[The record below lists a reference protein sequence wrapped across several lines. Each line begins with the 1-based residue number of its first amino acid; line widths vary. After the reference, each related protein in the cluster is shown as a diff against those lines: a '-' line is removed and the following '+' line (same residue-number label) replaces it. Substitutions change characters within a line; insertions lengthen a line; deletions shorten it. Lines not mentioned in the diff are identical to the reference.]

1 MPVRTQI
8 RKPTSLQTA
17 GPRPPPAALLTWFD
31 RAHRNLP
38 WRRTIDPYGV
48 WISEIMLQQTQ
59 VKTVVPY
66 WERWMKT
73 LPTIRSL
80 AEADED
86 RVLKLWEG
94 LGYYSRA
101 RNLQRAAREIV
112 GRFNGVFPTAPDD
125 ILSLPGIGRYTA
137 GAVASIAFDQPE
149 PILDGNV
156 IRVLTR
162 LFTLGGDPKSKPLNE
177 QLWTIAA
184 DMVRDAASLKTGG
197 PRRCARFNQAL
208 MELGATLCTPTSP
221 KCSECPWSRDCAARR
236 EGSQLRYPETAPRAA
251 VTARFFATAVIT
263 HRGGYL
269 VRRRTEGAVNAGF
282 WEFPSDE
289 IARETDAAKH
299 LSQWLGLDDPDWT
312 PLPDLRHAITRYRIT
327 QRVFTAKAAPAL
339 RGLPGEWRWATA
351 AELHELHLTGPHR
364 KLADRLL
371 SK

>member
-1 MPVRTQI
+1 MPVRKQNQ
-8 RKPTSLQTA
+8 KPTPQA
-17 GPRPPPAALLTWFD
+17 AIGPLPPPAALLAWFD
-31 RAHRNLP
+31 RTHRDLP
-38 WRRTIDPYGV
+38 WRSTSDPYGV

-59 VKTVVPY
+59 VKTVIPY

-101 RNLQRAAREIV
+101 RNLQRSAREIV
-112 GRFNGVFPTAPDD
+112 GRFNGVFPTVPAD

-162 LFTLGGDPKSKPLNE
+162 LFTLGGDPKSKALTDH
-177 QLWTIAA
+177 LWTIAT
-184 DMVRDAASLKTGG
+184 DMVRAAASLKNGG
-197 PRRCARFNQAL
+197 SRRCSRFNQAL
-208 MELGATLCTPTSP
+208 MELGATICTPTSP
-221 KCSECPWSRDCAARR
+221 NCPECPWSHDCAANR
-236 EGSQLRYPETAPRAA
+236 EGTQIRYPETAPRAA

-263 HRGGYL
+263 HRGSYL
-269 VRRRTEGAVNAGF
+269 VRRRTEGTVNAGF

-289 IARETDAAKH
+289 IAKEIDAAKH
-299 LSQWLGLDDPDWT
+299 LSEWLGLADARWT

-327 QRVFTAKAAPAL
+327 QRVFATSASPSL

-351 AELHELHLTGPHR
+351 AELHELHLTGSHR
-364 KLADRLL
+364 KLATRLL
-371 SK
+371 AK

>member
-1 MPVRTQI
+1 MPVRTQN

-17 GPRPPPAALLTWFD
+17 GSPPPATLLAWFD
-31 RAHRNLP
+31 RAHRDLP
-38 WRRTIDPYGV
+38 WRRTSDPYGV

-177 QLWTIAA
+177 QLWTIAT
-184 DMVRDAASLKTGG
+184 DMIRDAASLKTGG

-269 VRRRTEGAVNAGF
+269 VRRRTEGSVNAGF

-339 RGLPGEWRWATA
+339 RGLPGEWRWATT